1 MILISSFVIVIIFVL
16 LFCVSLILEKL
27 GYGSIDDVY
36 SIPGLLACISAVVV
50 ILLLMFIL
58 LCIVG

>member
-1 MILISSFVIVIIFVL
+1 MILIGSFVAVIFFVL
-16 LFCVSLILEKL
+16 LFGLSLILEKL
-27 GYGSIDDVY
+27 GYGNVDDIHT
-36 SIPGLLACISAVVV
+36 IPGLLACISAVVV